1 MSNTIKLN
9 PAIHDAG
16 ARSGQAV
23 WPLLLAVAAVGSNSL
38 ALSPI
43 LSDVARDLA
52 ATSGEIGR
60 AGAAYGAATALSA
73 LPLAPAIDRV
83 GARRALV
90 LALPLL
96 ALALVGS
103 AAATGWVTLAFAQG
117 LAGLAAGVILP
128 ATYALATTT
137 APPGQEAQALG
148 RVRMGWSMSLV
159 AGVPLSA
166 WVAELVSW
174 QASFLLLALVT
185 ALATGLL

>member
-1 MSNTIKLN
+1 
-9 PAIHDAG
+9 
-16 ARSGQAV
+16 
-23 WPLLLAVAAVGSNSL
+23 
-38 ALSPI
+38 
-43 LSDVARDLA
+43 VARDLA